1 LNGSAARIDTADG
14 GEEFALEIIENQG
27 NNEEGNITWVLKGD
41 QKNIERTQKYI
52 NNLLKEAQNQTHTG
66 YLTVPQSMHR
76 YIVGRQGSTI
86 SRIRSESD
94 TNILVP
100 NKDGDVVVITGT
112 RAGIEMARD
121 LILDIVD
128 KSKNRD

>member
-1 LNGSAARIDTADG
+1 
-14 GEEFALEIIENQG
+14 
-27 NNEEGNITWVLKGD
+27 
-41 QKNIERTQKYI
+41 
-52 NNLLKEAQNQTHTG
+52 
-66 YLTVPQSMHR
+66 MHR

>member
-1 LNGSAARIDTADG
+1 
-14 GEEFALEIIENQG
+14 
-27 NNEEGNITWVLKGD
+27 
-41 QKNIERTQKYI
+41 
-52 NNLLKEAQNQTHTG
+52 
-66 YLTVPQSMHR
+66 MHR
-76 YIVGRQGSTI
+76 YIVGRQGATI
-86 SRIRSESD
+86 SRIRNESD

-121 LILDIVD
+121 LILEVVD

>member
-1 LNGSAARIDTADG
+1 
-14 GEEFALEIIENQG
+14 
-27 NNEEGNITWVLKGD
+27 
-41 QKNIERTQKYI
+41 
-52 NNLLKEAQNQTHTG
+52 
-66 YLTVPQSMHR
+66 MHR

-86 SRIRSESD
+86 SRIRNESD

-112 RAGIEMARD
+112 HAGIEMARD
-121 LILDIVD
+121 LILEVVD